1 MASQQSP
8 PTVLIVE
15 DETDLLNLY
24 ATWLRSTYSIKIA
37 SSGKEALEV
46 LDNHI
51 DAILLDRRMPD
62 MTGDQTLQAIREQ
75 GYTCPVAM
83 VTAVDPDFDI
93 IELGCDEYVTKPA
106 TEDELRETV
115 GRLLRWATYNS
126 QLREYY
132 SLVSQ
137 KAILETEKPSSALDA
152 SEKYTGLVGR
162 IEDVENQLKLTVEQF
177 ESNEFAGLFH
187 AIESD

>member
-1 MASQQSP
+1 MASQQP
-8 PTVLIVE
+8 IPTVLIVE

-62 MTGDQTLQAIREQ
+62 MTGDQTLQTVREQ

-93 IELGCDEYVTKPA
+93 IELGCDEYVTKPVA
-106 TEDELRETV
+106 EDELQETV
-115 GRLLRWATYNS
+115 DRLLRWATYNS

-152 SEKYTGLVGR
+152 SEKYTVLVER
-162 IEDVENQLKLTVEQF
+162 IEDLENQLKLTVEQF

-187 AIESD
+187 AIGSD